1 MSGHSKWATNFR
13 AKSAQDAKRGAA
25 FTKIANLITVAAR
38 EGGGDQ
44 DSNFKLRLAVEKGKE
59 ANMPKDNIQRAIDK
73 GAGTGKDGAVFEEVT
88 YEIVGPHGVGY
99 IVEAVTDNKNRTV
112 ADLKAILNKHGAQLG
127 SSNSVAWNFDRRG
140 VIILAGAKLNDDS
153 ELLIIDAGAEDI
165 IKDEDWQII
174 TPADAL
180 MTVAENLKQQGFTV
194 KEATLA
200 YLPKKELTL
209 TSQEEQEKIEKLYNL
224 IDNLD
229 DITNIYTNA
238 NW

>member
-13 AKSAQDAKRGAA
+13 AKSAQDAKRGAI

-38 EGGGDQ
+38 EGGADQ

-73 GAGTGKDGAVFEEVT
+73 GAGTGKDGAHFEEVT
-88 YEIVGPHGVGY
+88 YEIISPAGIGL

-127 SSNSVAWNFDRRG
+127 STNSVAWNFNRKG
-140 VIILAGAKLNDDS
+140 VIILDANNLNDES
-153 ELLIIDAGAEDI
+153 ELSIIDAGADDI
-165 IKDEDWQII
+165 IKDEDWQVI
-174 TPADAL
+174 TPADSL
-180 MTVAENLKQQGFTV
+180 MTVAENLKKQNFKV
-194 KEATLA
+194 KEASLA
-200 YLPKKELTL
+200 YLPKEEITL
-209 TSQEEQEKIEKLYNL
+209 TKAEDQEKFEKLYDL

-238 NW
+238 N